1 MNQNFPICLE
11 GGLSAMFSW
20 EEEMETSYPIIS
32 PNTAQLQLFVLLHPL
47 SQYPEASPSQENVA
61 KSYLFNVPK

>member
-1 MNQNFPICLE
+1 
-11 GGLSAMFSW
+11 MFSW